1 MKKWE
6 DIIKDKLEAYESE
19 LPEGALAEFQA
30 LRDAAPAS
38 RARWRYRVAWAV
50 SLAVAAG
57 LAAFLLLRPERTED
71 DIRLIPE
78 PQGIQADFSGED
90 AADLGGADAAG
101 VGVVPLSSLTAMLE
115 PVGSKPGAG
124 KADPTAADVK
134 PDAGKADPAAT
145 DVKPGAGK
153 TDPAVTDVKPDPAG
167 GESAAVA
174 EDPAAG
180 GMPDEAASAAADR
193 GESGTDVML
202 AVRGGTDEN
211 AASPYVGGRPA
222 PPKTKMTVGT
232 AAGIV
237 TGGGLAAALGSALS
251 YISGGGVDTG
261 TDMGFVM
268 SSPAYGLMTGRLE
281 DRLLDTAH
289 YFPMRTGLSARFPMT
304 GNLYISTGLEYSM
317 FASRFVRS
325 LSGEKLQMAHYLG
338 IPVRLDWVL
347 ASGRRFDV
355 YLGGGFSGDICVGAV
370 LDGEK
375 IRKDAPSFSVLGA
388 GGIQWNMT
396 RRLGLYLEP
405 ELSWT
410 VPSERHVLETYRTED
425 PLMFSLVAGLRFN
438 FDAASPGSRRL

>member
-78 PQGIQADFSGED
+78 PQVIQADFSGED
-90 AADLGGADAAG
+90 AADLGGADAAA

-124 KADPTAADVK
+124 KTDPT
-134 PDAGKADPAAT
+134 AT
-145 DVKPGAGK
+145 DVKP
-153 TDPAVTDVKPDPAG
+153 VPAG

-180 GMPDEAASAAADR
+180 GMPDEAAAAAADR

-202 AVRGGTDEN
+202 AVRGGTGEN

-438 FDAASPGSRRL
+438 FDATSPGSRRL

>member
-124 KADPTAADVK
+124 KT
-134 PDAGKADPAAT
+134 DPAAT
-145 DVKPGAGK
+145 DVKP
-153 TDPAVTDVKPDPAG
+153 VPAG

-180 GMPDEAASAAADR
+180 GMTDEAAAAAADR

-202 AVRGGTDEN
+202 AVRGGTGEN
-211 AASPYVGGRPA
+211 AASPYVGSRPA
-222 PPKTKMTVGT
+222 PPKMKMTVGT

-438 FDAASPGSRRL
+438 FDATSPGSRRL